1 LRPVSRRISAAVL
14 LLQSSDI
21 LTAGM
26 GSFYAH
32 ARCFGIHCA
41 RLCSPELKLAQIAK
55 LQAAAAKIKS
65 EILQSISDLV
75 V

>member
-1 LRPVSRRISAAVL
+1 M
-14 LLQSSDI
+14 

-41 RLCSPELKLAQIAK
+41 RLCSAELKLAQIAK
-55 LQAAAAKIKS
+55 LQAGAAKIKS